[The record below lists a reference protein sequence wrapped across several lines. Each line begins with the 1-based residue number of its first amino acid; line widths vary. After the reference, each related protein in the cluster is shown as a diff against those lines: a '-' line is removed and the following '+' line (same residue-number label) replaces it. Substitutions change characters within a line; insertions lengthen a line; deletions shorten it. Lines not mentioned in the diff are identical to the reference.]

1 MANILIVDDD
11 PRIQTLL
18 QQLLRT
24 KGHEGVTA
32 ESGHDALEKL
42 KARPFDLVITDL
54 RMPKMNG
61 MQLLGQVKAFY
72 PTLPVIMVTAYAS
85 EDTTVEAV
93 QLGVFDY
100 LAKPFKIDELLD
112 AIGRALSVGKAQP
125 RATDGYS
132 GRNSAIIACLAKA
145 VVPL

>member
-1 MANILIVDDD
+1 MAKILIVDDD

-32 ESGHDALEKL
+32 ESGHDALDKL
-42 KARPFDLVITDL
+42 KTTPFDLVITDL

-61 MQLLGQVKAFY
+61 MELLGHVKALC
-72 PTLPVIMVTAYAS
+72 PTMPVIMVTAYAS

-93 QLGVFDY
+93 RRGVFDY
-100 LAKPFKIDELLD
+100 LAKPFKIDELMA
-112 AIGRALSVGKAQP
+112 AIGRSLSAGMDKS

-132 GRNSAIIACLAKA
+132 GNNASIVAYLASAGAGS
-145 VVPL
+145 